1 MKQVALGKVVFSL
14 KDLLN
19 DPMSYIDLIQLNINP
34 EIFVRRK
41 CEATDKYL
49 RRLFS
54 YLCRKGFQVDDEA
67 KAIEK
72 VPTKAIRKITKDI
85 EVTVYKT
92 ESVLKSEASSLAS
105 DIIDKINAMCSVEVY
120 GSDAPTTKVLLQHLE
135 ELRAKAVTVAHIAS
149 LLK

>member
-41 CEATDKYL
+41 CETTDRYL
-49 RRLFS
+49 RRLFN
-54 YLCRKGFQVDDEA
+54 YLCRKGFLVED
-67 KAIEK
+67 
-72 VPTKAIRKITKDI
+72 TKAIGKTSTRDKCKAAKDI
-85 EVTVYKT
+85 QVTVYKT

-105 DIIDKINAMCSVEVY
+105 DIVDKINAMCSVEVY
-120 GSDAPTTKVLLQHLE
+120 GSDAPTTKLLLQRLE
-135 ELRAKAVTVAHIAS
+135 ELRAKAVTIAHIAS

>member
-19 DPMSYIDLIQLNINP
+19 DPMSYIDLIQLHINP

-41 CEATDKYL
+41 CETTDKYL
-49 RRLFS
+49 RRLFN
-54 YLCRKGFQVDDEA
+54 YLCRKGFQVEDV
-67 KAIEK
+67 KAVEK
-72 VPTKAIRKITKDI
+72 APTKAKRKAVKDV

-120 GSDAPTTKVLLQHLE
+120 GSESPTTKLLLQHLE

>member
-34 EIFVRRK
+34 EIFVRRR
-41 CEATDKYL
+41 CETTDKYL

-54 YLCRKGFQVDDEA
+54 YLCRKGFQVEDA

-72 VPTKAIRKITKDI
+72 APAKAKRKAVKDI

-120 GSDAPTTKVLLQHLE
+120 GSDAPTTKLLLQHLE

>member
-41 CEATDKYL
+41 CETTDKYL

-54 YLCRKGFQVDDEA
+54 YLCRKGFQVDD
-67 KAIEK
+67 
-72 VPTKAIRKITKDI
+72 TKAVEKMPVKDKRKAVKNI

-120 GSDAPTTKVLLQHLE
+120 GLDVPATKLLLQHLE

-149 LLK
+149 VLK

>member
-1 MKQVALGKVVFSL
+1 MKQVALGKVVFSI

-41 CEATDKYL
+41 CETTDKYL
-49 RRLFS
+49 RRLFN
-54 YLCRKGFQVDDEA
+54 YLCRKGFLFEDTKTAEKTSTRDKC
-67 KAIEK
+67 KA
-72 VPTKAIRKITKDI
+72 AKDI
-85 EVTVYKT
+85 KVTVYKT

-120 GSDAPTTKVLLQHLE
+120 GSDAPTTKLLLQHLE
-135 ELRAKAVTVAHIAS
+135 ELRAKAVTIAHLTS